1 MGSRYRVS
9 PDARYRRLRI
19 LALAGDPVV
28 KFFAEPPEWSTSSP
42 GPVCSLPELSPTF
55 LTFNSP
61 RTAMK
66 PGSELSR
73 ALESVSIPTVGE
85 TFEDGTL
92 IDLLASPSSPKRLS
106 LILRRG
112 NRSITGRRLFQDG
125 RYYVPADLS
134 PTLLEGMYLPGRAEN
149 YRSTRALFDSLVRM
163 FTTKCRLSAREAQL
177 PAYYELATHF
187 ADCFPALPS
196 LAVVAADATDATRFL
211 RVLAAG
217 CRHALPLADLQS
229 AALGRLPRGLRPTL
243 ILCQS
248 LLTSATVRSLRAS
261 RNQGFGVLQLGGV
274 ADLCCPTAIAINEE
288 ASEELIAMANLEVYL
303 EPNRA
308 TPLVRDADL
317 KAIAAELQPV
327 LLDYRLKNHAA
338 VRTSSFDVPQFES
351 ATRETARA
359 LGACIVGDPE
369 LQAGVVEALKG
380 RDEAKRSWQWT
391 TPSSLVVEAL
401 LVLCHEPGRTSVYVG
416 DIAEVANGILTGR
429 KESVELSPRKV
440 GPLLRALNVTSTT
453 DRNSNGYNF
462 LLMNDSRRRIHELAR
477 GFGLPWMKE
486 TAGRCEF
493 CAAVMA
499 SE

>member
-1 MGSRYRVS
+1 
-9 PDARYRRLRI
+9 
-19 LALAGDPVV
+19 
-28 KFFAEPPEWSTSSP
+28 
-42 GPVCSLPELSPTF
+42 
-55 LTFNSP
+55 
-61 RTAMK
+61 MK

-85 TFEDGTL
+85 AFEDGTL
-92 IDLLASPSSPKRLS
+92 IDLLASPSSPKRLA

-112 NRSITGRRLFQDG
+112 NRPIAGRRLLLG
-125 RYYVPADLS
+125 ERYYVPTDLP
-134 PTLLEGMYLPGRAEN
+134 PTLTERMYLPARAVN
-149 YRSTRALFDSLVRM
+149 CGSTRALFENLVRT
-163 FTTKCRLSAREAQL
+163 FVSKCRLSAREAQL
-177 PAYYELATHF
+177 PAYFQLATHF
-187 ADCFPALPS
+187 ADCFPTLPS
-196 LAVVAADATDATRFL
+196 LAVLAADATDATRFL
-211 RVLAAG
+211 RVLATG

-229 AALGRLPRGLRPTL
+229 AALSQLPRGLRPTL

-248 LLTSATVRSLRAS
+248 LLTTATVRSLRAS
-261 RNQGFGVLQLGGV
+261 QNQGFGVLRLGGI
-274 ADLCCPTAIAINEE
+274 ADLCCSTAFAINE
-288 ASEELIAMANLEVYL
+288 AAPDALIAMANLEAYV
-303 EPNRA
+303 EPNRD
-308 TPLVRDADL
+308 PPVVREVEL
-317 KAIAAELQPV
+317 KALAAELQPI
-327 LLDYRLKNHAA
+327 LLDYRLKNYAA
-338 VRTSSFDVPQFES
+338 VRTSTFDVPQFEG
-351 ATRETARA
+351 ATREVARA

-380 RDEAKRSWQWT
+380 RDEARRSRQWT

-477 GFGLPWMKE
+477 GFGLLWMKE

>member
-1 MGSRYRVS
+1 
-9 PDARYRRLRI
+9 
-19 LALAGDPVV
+19 
-28 KFFAEPPEWSTSSP
+28 
-42 GPVCSLPELSPTF
+42 
-55 LTFNSP
+55 
-61 RTAMK
+61 MK
-66 PGSELSR
+66 PGSDLSR

-112 NRSITGRRLFQDG
+112 NRSITGRRLSLDG
-125 RYYVPADLS
+125 QYYIPADLP
-134 PTLLEGMYLPGRAEN
+134 PTLSESMYLPERAVK
-149 YRSTRALFDSLVRM
+149 YGSTRALFDGLVRM
-163 FTTKCRLSAREAQL
+163 FASKCRLSDREAQL
-177 PAYYELATHF
+177 PAYFEMATHF
-187 ADCFPALPS
+187 TDCFPTVPS
-196 LAVVAADATDATRFL
+196 LGVIAADATDATQFL
-211 RVLAAG
+211 RVSATAS
-217 CRHALPLADLQS
+217 RHALPLADLQS
-229 AALGRLPRGLRPTL
+229 AALSQLPRGLRPTL

-248 LLTSATVRSLRAS
+248 LLTTATVRSLRAS
-261 RNQGFGVLQLGGV
+261 QNQGFGVLRLGGI
-274 ADLCCPTAIAINEE
+274 ADLCCSTAFAINAEAPEE
-288 ASEELIAMANLEVYL
+288 MIAMANLEIYL
-303 EPNRA
+303 EPNRDL
-308 TPLVRDADL
+308 PIVRDVEL
-317 KAIAAELQPV
+317 KAIAADLQPR

-338 VRTSSFDVPQFES
+338 VRSSTFDVPQFEG
-351 ATRETARA
+351 ATREIARA
-359 LGACIVGDPE
+359 LGGCIVGDPE

-380 RDEAKRSWQWT
+380 RDEARRSRQWT

-477 GFGLPWMKE
+477 GFGLLWMKE